1 MQYIAAFVA
10 GILIILFLLFDCGG
24 SGTGSGSG
32 TGEEKRKEKV
42 VETSEEV
49 KPSPEEKTLEI
60 IIADED
66 FLVNK
71 KKVDLLSLIQTI
83 NEGVKREGFNVTVI
97 CQRARANQ
105 YNAIIKA
112 LKDVQAV
119 YKTDGCD

>member
-1 MQYIAAFVA
+1 MQYIAAFVV
-10 GILIILFLLFDCGG
+10 GIGIIIAVLFGRGGCGI
-24 SGTGSGSG
+24 GTGSG
-32 TGEEKRKEKV
+32 TGEEKQTDKV
-42 VETSEEV
+42 VETSQEV
-49 KPSPEEKTLEI
+49 KPSPEEKNLKI
-60 IIADED
+60 IIADQD
-66 FLVNK
+66 FLVDE
-71 KKVDLLSLIQTI
+71 KKVDLQSLIQII